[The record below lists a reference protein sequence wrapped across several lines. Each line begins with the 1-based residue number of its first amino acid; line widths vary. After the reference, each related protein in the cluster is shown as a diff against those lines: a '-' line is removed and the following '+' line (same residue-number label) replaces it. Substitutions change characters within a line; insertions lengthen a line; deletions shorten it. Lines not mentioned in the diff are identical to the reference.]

1 MATETASASARSFV
15 RSLNVLLKFARLYG
29 VQHSRAA
36 AQFDAAWV
44 ELETALAETGLLL
57 GSSGSQLLVD
67 GVPIE
72 CTPAERS
79 FAELLSSAGVA
90 SICFT
95 RSLNKEQLSSFVRA
109 FIGGGKS
116 ANLAEQLKTLLGQNG
131 MAGIRVNEVRFVAE
145 DAGYADAQ
153 LAAQITARTLGAD
166 AGKMQAWLRDPQK
179 LIQLIAAAEG
189 AESGAGPGTGLGLGP
204 GPGGVASPGAGLGT
218 GQGGK
223 SESGVGTAT
232 GTAAGSG
239 LAPSGGSVVGLMEG
253 LASVGNQN
261 VAGLAEEEVL
271 RILRLL
277 VQMGEAGR
285 DKSAPADPAVWRQ
298 KVADLPEPAQ
308 ITLRQALAS
317 MAAAAPN
324 ARPDEPLLVRLA
336 EDLAIRYA
344 LERYQRGEVR
354 VNAVRQLLGRMGREV
369 ENLRKLLTA
378 REEKLAGAGINV
390 ESHADLLDRQF
401 WASVPESGKRAV
413 LLTPEA
419 WCIPPRNVQQFVEEL
434 FEVGDTQ
441 TAEAI
446 LLQYAA
452 CVREKDPEA
461 RRKVSIGLGQ
471 MAELYSRAGIAV
483 MDGAL
488 RQLGAQMKDE
498 READLQTLLGAAFV
512 RFSQEAGK
520 QRDYILLRTSLDC
533 LAEVEKARPSWV
545 QGLRPRIGVENRLP
559 EFIEEALTSPKV
571 PEGLLEIL
579 KRMPQVAADQ
589 LAGRLPRCVLIP
601 ERERLV
607 ELAEHLGAPCIQHL
621 RESLRLQPASRAVLT
636 LGLLSRLDSEAMES
650 ILPGLLPQWNR
661 AFHDSALRQ
670 LSVAG
675 SPGRGRLLAKLLDRF
690 DVLVQPLVVDEIGM
704 SGDAGAVELLQLL
717 VEDESGA
724 PGTPYVRVKA
734 IEALGRLRALSAV
747 DLLQQIVETK
757 RAWRWA
763 YPSELRMAAA
773 RALETIDPDWAR
785 SFLAHS
791 GLEASAL
798 AMGPQDY
805 CPREAAV
812 RMRRYPRVRL
822 TRGMSVQVSNPR
834 GKFALNLKS
843 LSLGGGVLFGDHQLP
858 GGTEA
863 QLKIHPGFWS
873 IGCQVILRLTKSQHT
888 VFEIVAID
896 LEERAKLRKLLVSL
910 CEDSPPDRQLLSARS

>member
-1 MATETASASARSFV
+1 MATETASPSARAFV

-36 AQFDAAWV
+36 AQFDAAWA
-44 ELETALAETGLLL
+44 ELEAALSEAGEIGLLL

-67 GVPIE
+67 GVPLE
-72 CTPAERS
+72 STPAERS

-95 RSLNKEQLSSFVRA
+95 RSLTREQFSGFVRA
-109 FIGGGKS
+109 FTGANKA
-116 ANLAEQLKTLLGQNG
+116 ANLAEQLRAVLEQNG
-131 MAGIRVNEVRFVAE
+131 TPGIRLNEVRFVAE

-189 AESGAGPGTGLGLGP
+189 AESGAGQGEGPGLGPGSDGGAGAGPGLGPGQGGKAGSGIGAGSTGTGLG
-204 GPGGVASPGAGLGT
+204 PGGGPAAGL
-218 GQGGK
+218 
-223 SESGVGTAT
+223 
-232 GTAAGSG
+232 
-239 LAPSGGSVVGLMEG
+239 LEG
-253 LASVGNQN
+253 LTGSNHG
-261 VAGLAEEEVL
+261 VAALPEEEVL
-271 RILRLL
+271 GILRLL

-285 DKSAPADPAVWRQ
+285 DKSGPADPAVWRQ
-298 KVADLPEPAQ
+298 KVAELAEPAQ
-308 ITLRQALAS
+308 ITLRQALAG

-324 ARPDEPLLVRLA
+324 TRPDEPLLVRLA

-344 LERYQRGEVR
+344 LERYRRGEVR
-354 VNAVRQLLGRMGREV
+354 INAVRQLLERMGREV
-369 ENLRKLLTA
+369 ESLRKLLSA
-378 REEKLAGAGINV
+378 REEKLASAGINM

-401 WASVPESGKRAV
+401 WAGVPESGKRSA

-461 RRKVSIGLGQ
+461 RRKASIGLGQ
-471 MAELYSRAGIAV
+471 MAELYSRAGVAV
-483 MDGAL
+483 MGGAL
-488 RQLGAQMKDE
+488 RRLGTQMKDE

-520 QRDYILLRTSLDC
+520 KRDYILVRTSLDC

-559 EFIEEALTSPKV
+559 EFIEEALSAPKV
-571 PEGLLEIL
+571 PDGLLDVL
-579 KRMPQVAADQ
+579 KCMPQVAADQ
-589 LAGRLPRCVLIP
+589 LAGRLSRCVLVP
-601 ERERLV
+601 ERERLI
-607 ELAEHLGAPCIQHL
+607 ELAEQLGAPCIQNL
-621 RESLRLQPASRAVLT
+621 RESLRMQPASRAVLT
-636 LGLLSRLDSEAMES
+636 IGLLSRLDPEALES

-675 SPGRGRLLAKLLDRF
+675 APGRGRLLAKLLDGF
-690 DVLVQPLVVDEIGM
+690 DVLVQPLVVDEIGL
-704 SGDAGAVELLQLL
+704 SGDDGAAELLQLL
-717 VEDESGA
+717 VEDKSDIPGA
-724 PGTPYVRVKA
+724 SYVRVKA

-773 RALETIDPDWAR
+773 RALEYIDPDWAR
-785 SFLAHS
+785 SFLARS
-791 GLEASAL
+791 GLEVTAL
-798 AMGPQDY
+798 AMGPQEF
-805 CPREAAV
+805 CPRVAAV
-812 RMRRYPRVRL
+812 RLRRYPRVRL
-822 TRGMSVQVSNPR
+822 TRSVSALVSNAR
-834 GKFALNLKS
+834 GKFTLNLKS

-873 IGCQVILRLTKSQHT
+873 ISCQAILRLTKSQHT

-896 LEERAKLRKLLVSL
+896 LEERAKLRRLLVSL
-910 CEDSPPDRQLLSARS
+910 CENSQPDRQALSTRP

>member
-1 MATETASASARSFV
+1 MATETASPSARAFV

-36 AQFDAAWV
+36 AQFESSWG
-44 ELETALAETGLLL
+44 ELEAALSESGETGLLL

-67 GVPIE
+67 GVPLE
-72 CTPAERS
+72 STPAERS
-79 FAELLSSAGVA
+79 FAELLSAAGVA

-95 RSLNKEQLSSFVRA
+95 RSLTREQFSDFVRA
-109 FIGGGKS
+109 FIGGGKA
-116 ANLAEQLKTLLGQNG
+116 ANLAEQLRTVLGQNG
-131 MAGIRVNEVRFVAE
+131 TPGIRLNEVRFVAE

-189 AESGAGPGTGLGLGP
+189 ADSGAGPGAGPGLGP
-204 GPGGVASPGAGLGT
+204 GPGGVASAGAGPGLGP
-218 GQGGK
+218 GQGGR
-223 SESGVGTAT
+223 G
-232 GTAAGSG
+232 GSG
-239 LAPSGGSVVGLMEG
+239 TGRGLGPGSAPAVGLLEG
-253 LASVGNQN
+253 LTSVSDQN
-261 VAGLAEEEVL
+261 VAALPEEEVL

-285 DKSAPADPAVWRQ
+285 GKSAPADPAVWRQ

-354 VNAVRQLLGRMGREV
+354 VNAVRQLLERMGREV
-369 ENLRKLLTA
+369 ESLRKLLTA
-378 REEKLAGAGINV
+378 REEKLTSAGISV

-401 WASVPESGKRAV
+401 WTSVPESGKRAV

-434 FEVGDTQ
+434 LDVGDKQ

-446 LLQYAA
+446 LLQYAV

-461 RRKVSIGLGQ
+461 RRKASVGLGQ

-483 MDGAL
+483 MDRVL
-488 RQLGAQMKDE
+488 RELGSQMKDE

-512 RFSQEAGK
+512 RFSQEAGTK
-520 QRDYILLRTSLDC
+520 RDYVVLRTSLDC

-545 QGLRPRIGVENRLP
+545 QSLRPRIGVENRLP
-559 EFIEEALTSPKV
+559 EFIEEALSSPKV
-571 PEGLLEIL
+571 PDGLLDVF

-589 LAGRLPRCVLIP
+589 LAGRLPRCVLVP

-607 ELAEHLGAPCIQHL
+607 ELAEQLGAPCIQYL
-621 RESLRLQPASRAVLT
+621 RESLRMQPASRAVLT
-636 LGLLSRLDSEAMES
+636 LGLLSRLDSEAVES

-675 SPGRGRLLAKLLDRF
+675 APGRGHLLAKLLDRF

-704 SGDAGAVELLQLL
+704 SGDGSAAELLRLL
-717 VEDESGA
+717 VEDESDTPGA
-724 PGTPYVRVKA
+724 PYVRVKA
-734 IEALGRLRALSAV
+734 IEALGRLRVLSAV
-747 DLLQQIVETK
+747 DLLQQVVETK
-757 RAWRWA
+757 HAWRWA

-773 RALETIDPDWAR
+773 RALETIDADWAR

-791 GLEASAL
+791 GLEAAAL
-798 AMGPQDY
+798 AMGPQDF

-822 TRGMSVQVSNPR
+822 TRGLSAQVSNAR
-834 GKFALNLKS
+834 GKFTLSLKS

-873 IGCQVILRLTKSQHT
+873 IGCQVMLRLTKSQHT

-910 CEDSPPDRQLLSARS
+910 CEDSPDRQLLSPRP

>member
-1 MATETASASARSFV
+1 
-15 RSLNVLLKFARLYG
+15 
-29 VQHSRAA
+29 
-36 AQFDAAWV
+36 
-44 ELETALAETGLLL
+44 
-57 GSSGSQLLVD
+57 
-67 GVPIE
+67 
-72 CTPAERS
+72 
-79 FAELLSSAGVA
+79 
-90 SICFT
+90 
-95 RSLNKEQLSSFVRA
+95 
-109 FIGGGKS
+109 
-116 ANLAEQLKTLLGQNG
+116 
-131 MAGIRVNEVRFVAE
+131 
-145 DAGYADAQ
+145 
-153 LAAQITARTLGAD
+153 
-166 AGKMQAWLRDPQK
+166 MQAWLRDPQK

-189 AESGAGPGTGLGLGP
+189 ADSGAGPGAGLGLGP
-204 GPGGVASPGAGLGT
+204 GKGGVASAPFGSGLGS

-223 SESGVGTAT
+223 PGSGVGAGT
-232 GTAAGSG
+232 GTAEGSA
-239 LAPSGGSVVGLMEG
+239 LAHDGGSVAGVLEG

-261 VAGLAEEEVL
+261 VAALPEEEVV

-285 DKSAPADPAVWRQ
+285 DKSAPADPVVWRQ

-308 ITLRQALAS
+308 ITLRRALAS

-354 VNAVRQLLGRMGREV
+354 VNAVRQLLDRMGREV
-369 ENLRKLLTA
+369 ESLRKLLTA
-378 REEKLAGAGINV
+378 REEKLAGAGISV

-419 WCIPPRNVQQFVEEL
+419 WCIPPRNVQQFIEEL

-441 TAEAI
+441 AAEAI

-452 CVREKDPEA
+452 CVREKNPEA
-461 RRKVSIGLGQ
+461 RRKASIGLGQ

-483 MDGAL
+483 VDGTL

-520 QRDYILLRTSLDC
+520 HRDYLLLQTSLDC
-533 LAEVEKARPSWV
+533 LSEVEKARPSWV
-545 QGLRPRIGVENRLP
+545 QGLRPRIGVDSRLP
-559 EFIEEALTSPKV
+559 EFIEEALSSPKV

-579 KRMPQVAADQ
+579 RRMPQVAADQ
-589 LAGRLPRCVLIP
+589 LAGRLSRCVLVP
-601 ERERLV
+601 ERERLI
-607 ELAEHLGAPCIQHL
+607 ELAEQLGAPGIQRL
-621 RESLRLQPASRAVLT
+621 RESLRMQPASRAVLT
-636 LGLLSRLDSEAMES
+636 LGLLSRLDPEAVES
-650 ILPGLLPQWNR
+650 ILPGLLLQWNR

-704 SGDAGAVELLQLL
+704 SGDANAADLLRLL
-717 VEDESGA
+717 VEDESDAPGA
-724 PGTPYVRVKA
+724 PYIRVKA

-747 DLLQQIVETK
+747 DLLQQIVVTK
-757 RAWRWA
+757 RTWRWA

-791 GLEASAL
+791 GLEAAAL
-798 AMGPQDY
+798 AMGPQEY

-812 RMRRYPRVRL
+812 RLRRYPRVRL
-822 TRGMSVQVSNPR
+822 IRDMSVQVSNAR
-834 GKFALNLKS
+834 GKFALNLKCI
-843 LSLGGGVLFGDHQLP
+843 SLGGGVLFGDHQLP

-863 QLKIHPGFWS
+863 QLKVHPGFWS
-873 IGCQVILRLTKSQHT
+873 IVCQVILRLTKSQHT

-896 LEERAKLRKLLVSL
+896 LEERSKLRKLLVSL
-910 CEDSPPDRQLLSARS
+910 CENSPPDRRSLSASS